1 MRIRHKINLQASLD
15 TAGRD
20 KLFGLD
26 DALAEVVLDGFTEVS
41 SGTVTLAAAA
51 LFTIPFASIADVR
64 GLFLRATNDF
74 KLAVN
79 GGPQVTFRRGL
90 ATPGTGYASSCRAL
104 LEAALSGAVVEA
116 INPLTLVYCAWGDP
130 A

>member
-1 MRIRHKINLQASLD
+1 MRIRHKINVQASLD
-15 TAGRD
+15 TAGKDR
-20 KLFGLD
+20 LFALD

-41 SGTVTLAAAA
+41 SGTVTLAAAQV
-51 LFTIPFASIADVR
+51 FTVPFAAIADVR

-90 ATPGTGYASSCRAL
+90 ATVGGSAASCRAL
-104 LEAALSGAVVEA
+104 LEAARSAAAVEA
-116 INPLTLVYCAWGDP
+116 TNPLTLVYCVWGDP